1 MKIVFIRLNMF
12 EHISS
17 DAMKPILFAII
28 RELTPQTHEI
38 EFLDERAEPLP
49 ERIDADL
56 IAFSVETYTAKRAY
70 ILAKR
75 YKTPQNRIV
84 MGGFHAAVMADEML
98 QYADTVLVGDA
109 EGTWPQLLADCKNG
123 CTKRKYIS
131 DETAEPLSPA
141 PHPEIYRHRY
151 AGIGVHQLSR
161 GCKFNCDFCSIKTM
175 YRCVRQK
182 APETVAA
189 ELRAAKEKII
199 FFADDNL
206 FYNRESALAM
216 LRAIAPLRKKWACQI
231 SMDAAHDDALL
242 DEMKRAGC
250 FLVLMGFESLTPDSL
265 REMHKSAN
273 AASDYEAVIRNIYR
287 HGLLIYGTFVL
298 GYDGDTKDVFQ
309 NTLDFAVRN
318 HITITNFNPLIPMP
332 GTPVYQ
338 RMQEQGR
345 LLFRKWW
352 LSDKYRYGDT
362 AYRPRNMSPDE
373 LREGCLYMRTEF
385 YSLRCILRRLLG
397 NPLHLKPVNLMIYLL
412 ANIISAKEIRAKQG
426 QLLGG
431 LLHEADAD

>member
-123 CTKRKYIS
+123 CPKRKYIS

-161 GCKFNCDFCSIKTM
+161 GCKFNCDFCSIKTSTAV
-175 YRCVRQK
+175 CG
-182 APETVAA
+182 
-189 ELRAAKEKII
+189 
-199 FFADDNL
+199 
-206 FYNRESALAM
+206 
-216 LRAIAPLRKKWACQI
+216 RK
-231 SMDAAHDDALL
+231 H
-242 DEMKRAGC
+242 
-250 FLVLMGFESLTPDSL
+250 
-265 REMHKSAN
+265 
-273 AASDYEAVIRNIYR
+273 
-287 HGLLIYGTFVL
+287 
-298 GYDGDTKDVFQ
+298 
-309 NTLDFAVRN
+309 
-318 HITITNFNPLIPMP
+318 
-332 GTPVYQ
+332 
-338 RMQEQGR
+338 
-345 LLFRKWW
+345 
-352 LSDKYRYGDT
+352 
-362 AYRPRNMSPDE
+362 
-373 LREGCLYMRTEF
+373 
-385 YSLRCILRRLLG
+385 RRLLPQNCVPQKKKSSSSQTTISSITG
-397 NPLHLKPVNLMIYLL
+397 NPRLQCSVRSRRCEKNGRVRSVWTLHTTMPCLM
-412 ANIISAKEIRAKQG
+412 K
-426 QLLGG
+426 
-431 LLHEADAD
+431 